1 VSRVLIVTETYFPEA
16 GGGETQA
23 RALAEGLART
33 GVQVCLLTRR
43 SRRDSPSRESI
54 GGVDVQRRGPSGRGQ
69 RKKWMLLAT
78 LLPAL
83 TLRLAGCDAVI
94 VCGYRILGLV
104 VVPLCRLFRVPCIL
118 KADSQGEHSGAFF
131 HRGLEKLTASPEGWL
146 FRTALQLRNRVLA
159 RADRF
164 VAISS
169 TVATEL
175 TQHGIPEQRILRIPN
190 GVDIT
195 CFKPADD
202 AERGALRRQLNLPE
216 KARIVVYTGRL
227 VRYKGLMDLVE
238 AWPAIR
244 SRHTDA
250 DLVLVGYGGLDVDA
264 CESEL
269 RERVETLGL
278 DASIHFTGTVDSVA
292 DHLRAADVFAFPS
305 RNEAFGLAPV
315 EAMATG
321 LAVVSTHCGGLRDI
335 VRHEETGLV
344 VEPTPDSL
352 RDAINRLLDDAPL
365 RHRLGAAGRHD
376 VVERFSIDTVVERY
390 ASAIAS
396 LRSN

>member
-250 DLVLVGYGGLDVDA
+250 HLVLVGYGGLDVDA
-264 CESEL
+264 CEI
-269 RERVETLGL
+269 ETLGL
-278 DASIHFTGTVDSVA
+278 DASIHFTGAVDSVT

-365 RHRLGAAGRHD
+365 RRRLGAAGRHD
-376 VVERFSIDTVVERY
+376 VVERFSIDAVVERY

-396 LRSN
+396 LRSS